1 MFVKMK
7 TLQSTLLLLL
17 FVPLIKPAPPTQQ
30 DSRII
35 YDYGTDN
42 FEETL
47 FTQDYEDKYLDGK
60 NIKVPYF
67 YSKFNF

>member
-1 MFVKMK
+1 MK
-7 TLQSTLLLLL
+7 TLQSTLLLFL
-17 FVPLIKPAPPTQQ
+17 FVPLIKPAPPSQQ

-35 YDYGTDN
+35 SDYGTNN

-47 FTQDYEDKYLDGK
+47 FSQDYEDKYLDGK
-60 NIKVPYF
+60 SIKVFYF